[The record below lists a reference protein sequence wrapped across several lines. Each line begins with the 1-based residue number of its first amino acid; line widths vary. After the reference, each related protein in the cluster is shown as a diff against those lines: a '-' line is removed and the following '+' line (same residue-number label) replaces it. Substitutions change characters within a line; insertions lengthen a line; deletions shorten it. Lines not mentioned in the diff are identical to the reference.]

1 MKRYILLLFVQMT
14 LFQAIAA
21 QHCPFDGKSIVF
33 VKVEGSRKCISN
45 LRLEEIDNPVAD
57 SCKYE
62 PGLLTMY
69 FSPID
74 SIYDEN
80 SWIKD
85 YEKRQKKTKLK
96 KKGHFFVSFGMA
108 ASSCMLTKNNQYVY
122 QKRKF
127 CIKYESKLDGRTH
140 TATLDNN
147 MIFSMCTSAGSW
159 QRFEAVK
166 IK

>member
-1 MKRYILLLFVQMT
+1 MLKHTLILLLLLWRM
-14 LFQAIAA
+14 AILSA

-33 VKVEGSRKCISN
+33 VKVEGHRKNISN

-80 SWIKD
+80 SWIKA

-96 KKGHFFVSFGMA
+96 KKGHFFVTFGMA

-127 CIKYESKLDGRTH
+127 CIKYESKLDGQTH